1 MQEET
6 SRSDRVVKLEEYF
19 PMVCSALDETSS
31 SLQRSALL
39 LEKKIFLQ
47 LRQQHVFA
55 L

>member
-31 SLQRSALL
+31 SLQESSLL
-39 LEKKIFLQ
+39 SEKKIIQ
-47 LRQQHVFA
+47 LKQQQGFA